1 MKILLPVDGSE
12 LSLEAVRYAVRLVRE
27 GLKATFVIANVQEH
41 ATLYEVLRAHDPEVL
56 DEVRGEAGVHL
67 LQGAEDLLN
76 QADMEHESEVA
87 SGDPAHALVDIIER
101 FECDAV
107 IMGARGMG
115 PLSAAMVGSVS
126 QAVLK
131 SSPVPVTIVR
141 PREEPEAEEESEPT
155 L

>member
-1 MKILLPVDGSE
+1 MNDDRGGTLLSDAPALTPESNYYQRLLARDRA
-12 LSLEAVRYAVRLVRE
+12 EAV
-27 GLKATFVIANVQEH
+27 
-41 ATLYEVLRAHDPEVL
+41 
-56 DEVRGEAGVHL
+56 
-67 LQGAEDLLN
+67 
-76 QADMEHESEVA
+76 
-87 SGDPAHALVDIIER
+87 DIVER

-115 PLSAAMVGSVS
+115 PLSAAMVGAVS